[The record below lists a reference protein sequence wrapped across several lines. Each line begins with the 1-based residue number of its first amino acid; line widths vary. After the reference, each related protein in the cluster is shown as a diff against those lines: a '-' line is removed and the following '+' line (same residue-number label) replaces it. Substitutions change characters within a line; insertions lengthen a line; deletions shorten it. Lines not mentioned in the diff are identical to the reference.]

1 MTLYKALANALYGNY
16 LIYKRVFK
24 FIKNHSNDI
33 LQEQDSHTEIFRKHP
48 IIFIQ
53 ETALQNMDAD
63 EVQEEPAEMIN
74 YLATHDEDYEY

>member
-33 LQEQDSHTEIFRKHP
+33 LQEQGQTDTLKYLENIQLYLSRKLCYR
-48 IIFIQ
+48 
-53 ETALQNMDAD
+53 T
-63 EVQEEPAEMIN
+63 
-74 YLATHDEDYEY
+74 YGC